1 MLDEKIEALNEIKML
16 KNEGES
22 HYFNM
27 FQDGG
32 AVVYFR
38 NGLYELFEVPLYGGK
53 EGYHA
58 TYGAEEMEAMV
69 DEAFSWT

>member
-1 MLDEKIEALNEIKML
+1 MEDKKQEAIDKIKQL
-16 KNEGES
+16 KADGER

-32 AVVYFR
+32 AVVYFC
-38 NGLYELFEVPLYGGK
+38 NGFYLLFEVPLFGGK

-58 TYGAEEMEAMV
+58 TYGAEEIESMV